1 MYNNYKNYKDNDITR
16 SGVLNSFHNKK
27 DIKPS
32 ELLNNNTLFNS
43 VDKRAGFDNNSSII
57 NNLNNDVL
65 KLNNRINSLLI
76 AQNNYDTIKEQN
88 FKYAETI
95 ETLQNELNNYKN
107 NITILSSDITK
118 LKELI
123 YEKYN
128 NDKYH
133 LIRNISQKT
142 KVNFDIVH
150 IICNK
155 LNVKENN
162 INKGIIN
169 EIMDSINKYNEKLK
183 EVDLSK

>member
-1 MYNNYKNYKDNDITR
+1 M
-16 SGVLNSFHNKK
+16 
-27 DIKPS
+27 
-32 ELLNNNTLFNS
+32 
-43 VDKRAGFDNNSSII
+43 
-57 NNLNNDVL
+57 
-65 KLNNRINSLLI
+65 
-76 AQNNYDTIKEQN
+76 
-88 FKYAETI
+88 
-95 ETLQNELNNYKN
+95 
-107 NITILSSDITK
+107 
-118 LKELI
+118 I

-183 EVDLSK
+183 EVNLSK

>member
-1 MYNNYKNYKDNDITR
+1 M
-16 SGVLNSFHNKK
+16 
-27 DIKPS
+27 IKIWS
-32 ELLNNNTLFNS
+32 IYRVGELMLTHVWMF
-43 VDKRAGFDNNSSII
+43 
-57 NNLNNDVL
+57 
-65 KLNNRINSLLI
+65 
-76 AQNNYDTIKEQN
+76 
-88 FKYAETI
+88 
-95 ETLQNELNNYKN
+95 KN

-169 EIMDSINKYNEKLK
+169 EIMDSINKYINFKIIYDLK
-183 EVDLSK
+183 MINHKDHYNHRRKR